1 MPKGTGGMNTRATNK
16 TSHSSLEA
24 QREILMLRLRRL
36 HPTVAKSPGYR
47 TARNLLGP
55 KYMTASLS
63 ARLKILQAANF
74 LLGVLEMTP
83 F

>member
-1 MPKGTGGMNTRATNK
+1 MPKGASRMKGGSQPK
-16 TSHSSLEA
+16 VSHSNLEE

-36 HPTVAKSPGYR
+36 HPAVAKTPGYR

-55 KYMTASLS
+55 KYMTASLT
-63 ARLKILQAANF
+63 ARVKVLQAASF
-74 LLGVLEMTP
+74 LMSVLEMTP